1 MRGGSVHDGMIE
13 GQLVVGQRAPGSWRQ
28 QTSVELFQPRML
40 EKLSLQY
47 HRIPANHQHPF
58 LDKVKS
64 YSSFRVIGPD
74 LNLVSSPMR
83 QRLNSCCQLR
93 FILWLSRRS
102 RMEWRIDG
110 LSIRLA

>member
-1 MRGGSVHDGMIE
+1 MRGGSVHDGMVE
-13 GQLVVGQRAPGSWRQ
+13 GQLVVGQRAPGSWRL

-47 HRIPANHQHPF
+47 HRILANHQHPF

-64 YSSFRVIGPD
+64 YSSFQMMGPD